1 VIVMASASRNL
12 APAAPAGAASL
23 APHPHVVR
31 EAILLAF
38 MGASALPFALHAGGV
53 SFGPLAT
60 LAALGELRLFKML
73 TGGAGLALIGC
84 QLLLPAL
91 RRWGG
96 THPRA
101 LARLQ
106 EVHTLNGAP
115 LLLIVL
121 AHTGGRPGRGLLTWL
136 LMALV
141 GMLLV
146 AQGGHVA
153 KALVWWRAQPESAPS
168 EHDLRRNEAANTAGG
183 WIHQSG
189 LQLHVSLAVLVLVF
203 LFFHVLSVLY
213 F

>member
-1 VIVMASASRNL
+1 MATASRNL
-12 APAAPAGAASL
+12 PHPLPVGL
-23 APHPHVVR
+23 APHPHVLR

-38 MGASALPFALHAGGV
+38 MGGSVLPFALHAVGV
-53 SFGPLAT
+53 SAGPLAT
-60 LAALGELRLFKML
+60 LAALGEARLFKL
-73 TGGAGLALIGC
+73 VTGSLGLALIAG

-91 RRWGG
+91 RRFGSA
-96 THPRA
+96 HPRV

-106 EVHTLNGAP
+106 EVHALNGAP

-121 AHTGGRPGRGLLTWL
+121 AHTGGRVGRGALSWL

-153 KALVWWRAQPESAPS
+153 KAVFWWRAQTDPTPAAV
-168 EHDLRRNEAANTAGG
+168 HRNEIANTADG
-183 WIHQSG
+183 WVHQSG
-189 LQLHVSLAVLVLVF
+189 LQLHVSLAILVLVL

>member
-1 VIVMASASRNL
+1 MASASRNL
-12 APAAPAGAASL
+12 APATPSAS
-23 APHPHVVR
+23 APHPRVVR

-38 MGASALPFALHAGGV
+38 MGASVLPFALGAGGV
-53 SFGPLAT
+53 SLGPLAT
-60 LAALGELRLFKML
+60 LAALGEARLFKML

-91 RRWGG
+91 RRWPR
-96 THPRA
+96 THPRT

-153 KALVWWRAQPESAPS
+153 KALVSSRAQLESGPS
-168 EHDLRRNEAANTAGG
+168 PNDLRRNEAANTPGG
-183 WIHQSG
+183 WVHQSG

-203 LFFHVLSVLY
+203 LFFHVLAVLY

>member
-1 VIVMASASRNL
+1 MATASRNL
-12 APAAPAGAASL
+12 PSVPVGL
-23 APHPHVVR
+23 APHPHVLR

-38 MGASALPFALHAGGV
+38 MGASALPFALQASGV
-53 SFGPLAT
+53 TVGPLAT
-60 LAALGELRLFKML
+60 LAMLGEVRLFKL
-73 TGGAGLALIGC
+73 VTGSLGLALIAG
-84 QLLLPAL
+84 QLVLPAL

-96 THPRA
+96 RAHPRA

-115 LLLIVL
+115 LLLVVL
-121 AHTGGRPGRGLLTWL
+121 AHTGARPGRGALTGL

-146 AQGGHVA
+146 AQSGHVA
-153 KALVWWRAQPESAPS
+153 KAVFWSRAQSDPS
-168 EHDLRRNEAANTAGG
+168 PAALHRNEIANTPEG
-183 WIHQSG
+183 WLHQSG
-189 LQLHVSLAVLVLVF
+189 LQLHVSLAILVLVL